1 VIVEKKAVKKR
12 KQSKM
17 DMSSDGS
24 DDEFMPTK
32 GAKPLPV
39 QLLANNNSER
49 IIIMDK
55 FLKKNFDVD
64 LDRCTVIRRTEL
76 GSIVHLFSHIRKTYH
91 MEYLTI
97 DDGMEDVEETDELQW
112 VTRDELAVAAIP
124 TGLKKGIKLMENLTA
139 KASVVSDK
147 KAKVRHKGMARK
159 LCPPL
164 LTFNSQSNPRKK
176 VKVEEDPAAGTRG
189 IMSFFQ
195 KQK

>member
-1 VIVEKKAVKKR
+1 
-12 KQSKM
+12 M

-24 DDEFMPTK
+24 DDEFMPAK
-32 GAKPLPV
+32 DAKPLPV

-49 IIIMDK
+49 ITIMDK
-55 FLKKNFDVD
+55 FLKKSFDMD

-97 DDGMEDVEETDELQW
+97 DSNGMEDVEDTDELQW

-147 KAKVRHKGMARK
+147 RAKVRHEGMARK
-159 LCPPL
+159 LCPHL